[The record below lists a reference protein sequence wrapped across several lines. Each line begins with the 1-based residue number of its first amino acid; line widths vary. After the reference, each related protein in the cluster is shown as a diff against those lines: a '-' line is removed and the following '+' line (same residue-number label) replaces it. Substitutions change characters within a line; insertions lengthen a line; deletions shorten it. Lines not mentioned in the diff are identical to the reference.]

1 VRRRIDGIHRG
12 ARRRRRTL
20 LAAILSI
27 GALGI
32 FAISALAVHD
42 DGIFELEGNAVND
55 AAVAGE
61 DWNLVC
67 PPNTPQG
74 IAPGC
79 LGGTTAPASTFDI
92 DPDGQTIFTGGGSKD
107 DLNVTQWRHT
117 AGSVPDKDELLH
129 GFAAQYANGF
139 LYFGAD
145 RFAANGDAQIGF
157 WFFQSTVTPGPGGIF
172 VDENGDPAQ
181 HQNGDVL
188 VLSDFTKGGGQP
200 TIRVFEWHS
209 PGGAINGTLDQIGGT
224 TATPATC
231 GLQANDNFCAIVNAT
246 RQDSPWAFQEKGGNN
261 PNTFGPGELY
271 EGGVDLNF
279 LGLADECFSSF
290 LAETRSSQS
299 VDAVLKDF
307 VGGQFAV
314 CDASITTQVSDDEF
328 GIGGSV
334 TDSATVTGAG
344 AGANPPAPTGTVDFY
359 VCGPGV
365 TSCSD
370 PDGTLVSTETLDGTS
385 NPSTVNSDSFTP
397 TEAGTYCFRAHYSG
411 DENYDPA
418 DDDGANEC
426 FTVNPAQPAIVTNA
440 SSGSGLLGATISDTA
455 TLSGTVNQANGDP
468 AGGTIVF
475 SLYGPT
481 DSTTDCSTLITTFE
495 VPVSGDGTYGGILGG
510 VSFVPTAPGTYNWVA
525 AYTPADGDANNLPVS
540 GACGDANEAS
550 IISQVPSDIATDQS
564 VYPNDSATITASVDD
579 LDGDVVFTLYGSLA
593 DCQGDTNALFTQTR
607 TLTDANS
614 GATVSTNNTSAAV
627 SADSTVYWRVTYA
640 GDTEH
645 VGSDSTCE
653 ESTALDFTDDVP

>member
-1 VRRRIDGIHRG
+1 MIGRMPTGQFVGRPERLGQRRCEARRPCDKRSRRAFGECAPQFVRFRRSHSQIGCAARLWHRQRGRGPEQLFYQGGAVRMRIDGIHRG

-246 RQDSPWAFQEKGGNN
+246 QQD
-261 PNTFGPGELY
+261 T
-271 EGGVDLNF
+271 
-279 LGLADECFSSF
+279 
-290 LAETRSSQS
+290 
-299 VDAVLKDF
+299 
-307 VGGQFAV
+307 
-314 CDASITTQVSDDEF
+314 
-328 GIGGSV
+328 
-334 TDSATVTGAG
+334 
-344 AGANPPAPTGTVDFY
+344 
-359 VCGPGV
+359 
-365 TSCSD
+365 
-370 PDGTLVSTETLDGTS
+370 
-385 NPSTVNSDSFTP
+385 
-397 TEAGTYCFRAHYSG
+397 
-411 DENYDPA
+411 
-418 DDDGANEC
+418 
-426 FTVNPAQPAIVTNA
+426 
-440 SSGSGLLGATISDTA
+440 
-455 TLSGTVNQANGDP
+455 
-468 AGGTIVF
+468 
-475 SLYGPT
+475 
-481 DSTTDCSTLITTFE
+481 
-495 VPVSGDGTYGGILGG
+495 
-510 VSFVPTAPGTYNWVA
+510 
-525 AYTPADGDANNLPVS
+525 
-540 GACGDANEAS
+540 
-550 IISQVPSDIATDQS
+550 
-564 VYPNDSATITASVDD
+564 
-579 LDGDVVFTLYGSLA
+579 
-593 DCQGDTNALFTQTR
+593 
-607 TLTDANS
+607 
-614 GATVSTNNTSAAV
+614 
-627 SADSTVYWRVTYA
+627 
-640 GDTEH
+640 
-645 VGSDSTCE
+645 
-653 ESTALDFTDDVP
+653 